1 MMSGRIGLVGLVHVA
16 STHLRGTA
24 IVKRRDQY
32 WKELTIARVSYI
44 ESNVS
49 LR

>member
-1 MMSGRIGLVGLVHVA
+1 MMSGRIELVGLVHVA
-16 STHLRGTA
+16 GSHHRGTV
-24 IVKRRDQY
+24 IVNRRDQY
-32 WKELTIARVSYI
+32 WKELTIAFVSYI

>member
-1 MMSGRIGLVGLVHVA
+1 MMSDRIGLVGLVHVA
-16 STHLRGTA
+16 RTHHRGTA

-32 WKELTIARVSYI
+32 WKELAIACVSYI

-49 LR
+49 LQ